1 MRRKEE
7 TCHQNSFRKGVLRKE
22 EGATMGLESLW
33 EAVPGGAV
41 DKESACQCRR
51 HWFDP
56 WVGKIPLGRK
66 WQPIPVLLPG
76 KFHEQRNLVGYSP

>member
-1 MRRKEE
+1 
-7 TCHQNSFRKGVLRKE
+7 
-22 EGATMGLESLW
+22 MGLESLW